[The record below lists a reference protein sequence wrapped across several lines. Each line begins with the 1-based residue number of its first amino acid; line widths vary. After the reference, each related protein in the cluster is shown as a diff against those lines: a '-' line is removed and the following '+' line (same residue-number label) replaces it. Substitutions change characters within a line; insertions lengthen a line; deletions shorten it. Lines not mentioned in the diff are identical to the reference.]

1 MRRIELAPGQVFEEK
16 MLNRVGAFNA
26 DALVAATNIV
36 EDVRK
41 RGDEALREYTAKF
54 DGVEMEEFRVSQ
66 EAIDEAIAKV
76 DPKVAA
82 AIQKAASQIRDFHER
97 QKQQGWFTMR
107 EDGALVGA
115 KVEPLD
121 SVGIYVPGGRALYPS
136 SVLMNAIPASV
147 AGVKRIV
154 CVTPPTKDGSLDS
167 AILEACRVAGVTEI
181 YAVGGAQAI
190 GALAYGTKSIK
201 PVDKITGPGN
211 AFVAAAKK
219 LVSGDVGIDMIAGP
233 SEVCV
238 VADET
243 ALPELVAIDLM
254 AQAEHD
260 PLASCYLVTFS
271 SEYADAVEAAIEKQ
285 IAMGKLTARDRILS
299 LLDKNSFHEYDLFV
313 KHDGRDFGMD
323 KKDLPGDGV
332 VTGTG
337 TIFGAPVCI
346 YAQDFTVAGGSLGL
360 QHARKITKIMDH
372 ALKMKCPIIGINDSG
387 GARIQEGV
395 GALAGYGEIFYRNT
409 IASGVIPQI
418 SLILGP
424 CAGGAVYSPALTDF
438 VFVVENISKMFITG
452 PNVIKTV
459 LGEDISME
467 DLGGARVHAETTGNA
482 HFYAQSEQECFE
494 QVKRLVSFIPW
505 NNQERAKVVESKEPA
520 AVMNI
525 EDVVPADP
533 KQPYDVRNVIKCIV
547 DDSDFLEVQELWAA
561 NIVIG
566 FGRMG
571 GETVGFVANQPMVL
585 AGVLDCDS
593 ADKAARFIRFCDSF
607 NIPIITLEDMPGYL
621 PGVDQEHAGVIRH
634 GAKVLY
640 AYSEATVPKI
650 TVILRKAYGGGY
662 IAMNS
667 RHLGAD
673 FMFAWP
679 SAEIAVMGPEG
690 AANIIFRKEIM
701 EAEDQNAMRQEKVKE
716 YIEKFANP
724 YVAASKGFIDSVIEP
739 KETRSLLL
747 HALKLSVL
755 KEEYRPAKKHGLPP
769 F

>member
-1 MRRIELAPGQVFEEK
+1 MTDLSK
-16 MLNRVGAFNA
+16 
-26 DALVAATNIV
+26 NI
-36 EDVRK
+36 
-41 RGDEALREYTAKF
+41 EALREKKA
-54 DGVEMEEFRVSQ
+54 VIEM
-66 EAIDEAIAKV
+66 
-76 DPKVAA
+76 
-82 AIQKAASQIRDFHER
+82 
-97 QKQQGWFTMR
+97 
-107 EDGALVGA
+107 
-115 KVEPLD
+115 
-121 SVGIYVPGGRALYPS
+121 GG
-136 SVLMNAIPASV
+136 
-147 AGVKRIV
+147 G
-154 CVTPPTKDGSLDS
+154 
-167 AILEACRVAGVTEI
+167 
-181 YAVGGAQAI
+181 
-190 GALAYGTKSIK
+190 
-201 PVDKITGPGN
+201 
-211 AFVAAAKK
+211 
-219 LVSGDVGIDMIAGP
+219 
-233 SEVCV
+233 
-238 VADET
+238 
-243 ALPELVAIDLM
+243 
-254 AQAEHD
+254 
-260 PLASCYLVTFS
+260 
-271 SEYADAVEAAIEKQ
+271 EAAIEKQ
-285 IAMGKLTARDRILS
+285 VAMGKLTARERILA
-299 LLDKNSFHEYDLFV
+299 LLDKNSFHEYDMFV
-313 KHDGRDFGMD
+313 KHDGRDFGME
-323 KKDLPGDGV
+323 KKVLPGDGV

-482 HFYAQSEQECFE
+482 HFYALSEQECFD

-505 NNQERAKVVESKEPA
+505 NNQERAKVVEPKEPSA
-520 AVMNI
+520 MLNI
-525 EDVVPADP
+525 EQVVPADP
-533 KQPYDVRNVIKCIV
+533 KQPYDVRDVIRCIV
-547 DDSDFLEVQELWAA
+547 DDSDFL
-561 NIVIG
+561 
-566 FGRMG
+566 
-571 GETVGFVANQPMVL
+571 ANQPMVL

-747 HALKLSVL
+747 HALKLSIL